1 MDGASWEG
9 LHVMGI
15 TRYYLNQIVDICRE
29 YEEAIESGEIRTD
42 FEDDIEKMVRF
53 DRICEIVKDWRN
65 GRV

>member
-1 MDGASWEG
+1 MDEVSRKG

-15 TRYYLNQIVDICRE
+15 TRYYLDQIVDICRE

-65 GRV
+65 G

>member
-1 MDGASWEG
+1 MDE
-9 LHVMGI
+9 
-15 TRYYLNQIVDICRE
+15 YYMNEIAEICRE

-42 FEDDIEKMVRF
+42 FENDIEKMVRF